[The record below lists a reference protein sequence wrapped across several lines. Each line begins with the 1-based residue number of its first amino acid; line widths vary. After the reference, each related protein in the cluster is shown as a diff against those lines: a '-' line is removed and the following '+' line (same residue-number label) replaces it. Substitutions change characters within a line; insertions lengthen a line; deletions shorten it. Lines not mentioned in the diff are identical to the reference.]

1 MTCSSDEK
9 LLLLEEEFTE
19 VEEEVGASG
28 DVDVEVEVELELKL
42 ELEGELNAGVEV
54 ELEVELERDL
64 GDLGDLEEE
73 FRGELEVEVEVE
85 VEVEEAGVAVAVEVE
100 VYASQTCF
108 SKLACTRV
116 WILITSWLR
125 VRHSVS
131 FFLVSGSI
139 SLRGL
144 YFELSAS
151 ASAKIEPLA

>member
-42 ELEGELNAGVEV
+42 ELELEGELDAGVEV

-85 VEVEEAGVAVAVEVE
+85 VEVEEVGVEVEVE